1 MSRQSRHL
9 LGKHARIPSSNLPKS
24 SSTYWSVGTY
34 VKELSDCFPKKLVK
48 ALKVERLILEKD
60 SAGVEQSVWKEVLLE
75 PLITKVKG
83 LAAVRN
89 QVGAHFNELGS
100 LCTDAEVESVH
111 LNLRARSFRSEPGF
125 MLTDRQKSILD
136 FIQSE
141 QREKGVTPSTREI
154 QKHFR
159 FASQTSV
166 MQYLD
171 ALERKGFLDR
181 HARKARALI
190 TPAMKVRITDI
201 PIYGQIPA
209 GMATLTEQAIEGHVS
224 LDMRSANISKS
235 GRTFALRVRGDSMID
250 AHIVDGDIVILE
262 DRKDVQ
268 SGDIVAALIDGET
281 TLKRY
286 VTEHGRPYLKAENP
300 RYPNLTPARELRI
313 QGVMV
318 SLVRKQPAGQRRKR
332 G

>member
-1 MSRQSRHL
+1 MLTERQRS
-9 LGKHARIPSSNLPKS
+9 
-24 SSTYWSVGTY
+24 
-34 VKELSDCFPKKLVK
+34 
-48 ALKVERLILEKD
+48 ILE
-60 SAGVEQSVWKEVLLE
+60 
-75 PLITKVKG
+75 
-83 LAAVRN
+83 
-89 QVGAHFNELGS
+89 
-100 LCTDAEVESVH
+100 
-111 LNLRARSFRSEPGF
+111 
-125 MLTDRQKSILD
+125 

-141 QREKGVTPSTREI
+141 QREKGITPSTREI
-154 QKHFR
+154 QAHFG

-166 MQYLD
+166 MQYI
-171 ALERKGFLDR
+171 ATLERKGFLDR

-190 TPAMKVRITDI
+190 TPVQKVRITDV

-209 GMATLTEQAIEGHVS
+209 GMATLTEQTIEGHVS
-224 LDMRSANISKS
+224 LDTRSVNASRN

-268 SGDIVAALIDGET
+268 NGDIVAALIDGET

-300 RYPNLTPARELRI
+300 LYPNLVPARELRI

-318 SLVRKQPAGQRRKR
+318 SLIRKQMPAARRKR
-332 G
+332 S

>member
-1 MSRQSRHL
+1 
-9 LGKHARIPSSNLPKS
+9 
-24 SSTYWSVGTY
+24 
-34 VKELSDCFPKKLVK
+34 
-48 ALKVERLILEKD
+48 
-60 SAGVEQSVWKEVLLE
+60 
-75 PLITKVKG
+75 
-83 LAAVRN
+83 
-89 QVGAHFNELGS
+89 
-100 LCTDAEVESVH
+100 
-111 LNLRARSFRSEPGF
+111 
-125 MLTDRQKSILD
+125 MLTDRQRSILD
-136 FIQSE
+136 FIQNE
-141 QREKGVTPSTREI
+141 QREKGITPSTREI

-166 MQYLD
+166 MQYIA

-190 TPAMKVRITDI
+190 TPIQKVRITDV

-209 GMATLTEQAIEGHVS
+209 GMATLTEQTVEGHVS
-224 LDMRSANISKS
+224 LDTRSANVSK
-235 GRTFALRVRGDSMID
+235 GGKTFALRVRGDSMID
-250 AHIVDGDIVILE
+250 AHILDGDIVILE

-286 VTEHGRPYLKAENP
+286 VMEHGRPYLKAENS

-313 QGVMV
+313 QGVVV

-332 G
+332 S